1 MFNIKKIPF
10 INKFTTK
17 KLNYT
22 FKLLDSY
29 DYSSKIRKTVFN
41 FLNTSSHSELKNF
54 IDSQNIFTFSTP
66 IDITEDFNSLKEKLA
81 YELNE
86 QLLKLAF

>member
-1 MFNIKKIPF
+1 VFNIKKISF

-17 KLNYT
+17 EINYT
-22 FKLLDSY
+22 IKLIDRY
-29 DYSSKIRKTVFN
+29 DYSYEIKNIVFN

-54 IDSQNIFTFSTP
+54 INSQNIFTFSTP
-66 IDITEDFNSLKEKLA
+66 IDIIENFNSLKEKLA